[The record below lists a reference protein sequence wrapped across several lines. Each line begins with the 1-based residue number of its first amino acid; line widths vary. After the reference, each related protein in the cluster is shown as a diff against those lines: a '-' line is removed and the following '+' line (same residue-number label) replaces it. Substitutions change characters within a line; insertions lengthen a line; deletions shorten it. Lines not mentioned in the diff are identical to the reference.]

1 MRPDN
6 IGRGRPQADIDRV
19 WSLAH
24 DQPRSVADVDGKER
38 LASRAR
44 VAASSLRFVGWA
56 VIGHRGAS
64 VRRPFFSILL
74 TDRSSP
80 FSSRC
85 AYLISM

>member
-19 WSLAH
+19 WSLA
-24 DQPRSVADVDGKER
+24 QPRSVADVDGKER

-56 VIGHRGAS
+56 VIGHCGAS

-74 TDRSSP
+74 TDRP
-80 FSSRC
+80 LFLVCPC